1 MSEKDNKSAHK
12 DIVQCL
18 IGDGVELQGDITV
31 TGGLHIDGKVRGNIT
46 VREGKAARLT
56 LSAHGRIDG
65 NVTVNDAD
73 INGRVK
79 GDVHARGS
87 ITLHPHAHIDGDV
100 YYGAIEIKRGAR
112 INGKLIALADQQ
124 HSGKSMFG
132 KLKRAAEQQ
141 QQ

>member
-1 MSEKDNKSAHK
+1 MSDKDNKPGHK

-56 LSAHGRIDG
+56 LSAHGVIDG
-65 NVTVNDAD
+65 NITVNDAD
-73 INGRVK
+73 INGKVK
-79 GDVHARGS
+79 GDVHARGN
-87 ITLHPHAHIDGDV
+87 ITLHSNAHIEGDV
-100 YYGAIEIKRGAR
+100 YYGAIEIKRGAC
-112 INGKLIALADQQ
+112 INGKLIALADKQAA
-124 HSGKSMFG
+124 GKGMFG